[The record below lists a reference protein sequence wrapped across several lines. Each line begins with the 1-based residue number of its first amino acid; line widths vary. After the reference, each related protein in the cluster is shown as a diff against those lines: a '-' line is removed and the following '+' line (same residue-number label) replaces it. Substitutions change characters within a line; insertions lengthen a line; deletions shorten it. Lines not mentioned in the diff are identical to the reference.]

1 MRFKNIP
8 RKHIKNWCHAR
19 GIVTCRRYKPRKQK
33 SFIILCIKKI
43 NLIIRLTKVH
53 KVIRKMHKKWDLF
66 LCKFKQYY
74 AKVRYI
80 RCIWLAK
87 ALHDVHWE
95 FSNRKIHRAIQT
107 NPSIQCES
115 ANQNAQAFRWQ
126 IEDTIFAI
134 KDERWI
140 RNFQLSSNFHIHRN

>member
-1 MRFKNIP
+1 MSFKNIP

-80 RCIWLAK
+80 RCIWYAK
-87 ALHDVHWE
+87 NW
-95 FSNRKIHRAIQT
+95 RKHYMMFTGNFQIRKIQT

-134 KDERWI
+134 KDEKWI